1 MNSLRHPIREPAPP
15 GPPVLA
21 WLVMLC
27 AGAFV
32 LRLFAAPVPPG
43 QPPPGA
49 LSLAALESGEW
60 WAVLTHIFTHADVWH
75 LVSNTVLLVL
85 AGRAV
90 ERNAGPR
97 HLFYIFLA
105 SAWAGAALCLIL
117 RPEQAI
123 IGASGAVWGII
134 GAFAALHPEYD
145 LTRPLRR
152 MVPLPPLKAKR
163 LFPAFLIVHCGLEIA
178 VRSAPG
184 FAWMGVERVAH
195 LVHAGGLLAGWLYG
209 RRLASDASRH
219 DEWTDFF
226 PQGLRPRRGGG
237 LAGGLVGGLGGGLAQ
252 HGGDHRLFGGG
263 IGNGE
268 AQRRTQP
275 VGEAGFG
282 RQPLRQLQAQPFAHL
297 CRVPQHAVQRL
308 NQGEESPDLGPP
320 RA

>member
-75 LVSNTVLLVL
+75 LVSNMVLLVL

-145 LTRPLRR
+145 LMRPLRR

-226 PQGLRPRRGGG
+226 PQGLRRRLREKHAGALPVAAG
-237 LAGGLVGGLGGGLAQ
+237 LPAREN
-252 HGGDHRLFGGG
+252 DRE
-263 IGNGE
+263 NE
-268 AQRRTQP
+268 
-275 VGEAGFG
+275 
-282 RQPLRQLQAQPFAHL
+282 
-297 CRVPQHAVQRL
+297 
-308 NQGEESPDLGPP
+308 NSPPPP
-320 RA
+320 RELSDSEFLREQVDPVLEKLYASGADQLTPGEKAVLEEASLRFSRAKK